1 MKLKITGELQTINGF
16 KAEEITDS
24 FKKASLLVVG
34 AYSSYAVDFVNDDID
49 NIKNQLKDYKPGSQA
64 QVEAYLNCRE
74 SKGRYWTSLR
84 GKSIN
89 LNVNNAST
97 STTNSQNNSED
108 LPF

>member
-24 FKKASLLVVG
+24 FKKATILVVG
-34 AYSSYAVDFVNDDID
+34 SYSSYAVDFVNDDID
-49 NIKNQLKDYKPGSQA
+49 SIKEQLKNYKPGQQA
-64 QVEAYLNCRE
+64 QVEAYLNCKE

-89 LNVNNAST
+89 LNA
-97 STTNSQNNSED
+97 TTNSQQATNSED